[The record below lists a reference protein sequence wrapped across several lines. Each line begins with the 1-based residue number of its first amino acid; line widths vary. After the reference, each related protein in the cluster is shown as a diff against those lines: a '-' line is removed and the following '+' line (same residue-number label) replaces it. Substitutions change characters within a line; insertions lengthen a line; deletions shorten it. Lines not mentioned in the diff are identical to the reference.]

1 MYKHKD
7 SFFHKKSYAKS
18 YKHSFFVATLHL
30 NICSSCMKLAY
41 SLFFVVLT
49 FALGFLYAGV
59 LGASISGVGY
69 TMAWVVW
76 AKKTRNLLTKMLLSV
91 CILGGISYGLMM
103 MTGLLDAGK
112 AVHEKVQGI
121 KKELVKAG
129 YTLRWFIISQKRY
142 SFFNDMLANSIKNG
156 KSRHLQG
163 KAIDLYVIDINNDGK
178 YDEADFALIL
188 QAFQQYEANNPH
200 AKGNIIHYFGKG
212 YFTQHMVHID
222 VE

>member
-1 MYKHKD
+1 
-7 SFFHKKSYAKS
+7 
-18 YKHSFFVATLHL
+18 
-30 NICSSCMKLAY
+30 MKLAY